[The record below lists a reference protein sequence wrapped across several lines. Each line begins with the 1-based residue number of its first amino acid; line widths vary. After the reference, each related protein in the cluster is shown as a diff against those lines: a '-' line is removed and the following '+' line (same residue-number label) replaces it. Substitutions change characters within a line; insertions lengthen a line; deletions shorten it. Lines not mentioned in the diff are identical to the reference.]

1 MSAADR
7 VYRLLL
13 RAYPAEF
20 RAAYEREMA
29 QLFRDRRRE
38 ASAGG
43 VRFWAWLIWDM
54 ARSAP
59 ALRLEMLRVRPDGNI
74 QIEGGTMKTMAIL
87 AILIGAME
95 AVNSVAEAWAG
106 GIMLHGGYSLAGGA
120 MGAVAGA
127 LLAASAIALLR
138 RAPGA
143 ATLAQ
148 GAAIACLTVFVPIAL
163 LRPMFSIAA
172 TGLGIGFPMALL
184 VFLRWTR
191 RRGPSVPTM
200 A

>member
-29 QLFRDRRRE
+29 QLFRDRHRE
-38 ASAGG
+38 AGAEG
-43 VRFWAWLIWDM
+43 VRFWAWLIWDV

-59 ALRLEMLRVRPDGNI
+59 ALRLEMLRARPGGNI

-95 AVNSVAEAWAG
+95 AVNSLAEAWAG

-143 ATLAQ
+143 AALAQ
-148 GAAIACLTVFVPIAL
+148 GAAITCLTVFVLIAL
-163 LRPMFSIAA
+163 LRPMFSVAA
-172 TGLGIGFPMALL
+172 TGLGIGFPIALL
-184 VFLRWTR
+184 VFLRWTQ